1 MFDSVAS
8 RIVLP
13 ADCVCGNFQHQNKGD
28 ICGFMS
34 NILHAQL
41 FSGTCLSPN
50 IAFVPGRFS
59 DSIACPALS
68 RKWRHMSRLTTRKG
82 YIINPALSL
91 YSLKSLCSQPRLFEK
106 LPQARRREW
115 KAQPLYV
122 RFTVHTLRH
131 KTFSIADGGQNV
143 KAFGE
148 NFMRSQSCDRTSYIS
163 SGQMFGH
170 KASAP
175 ETLVAST
182 VGTRSSSFATIN
194 FSCLKK

>member
-1 MFDSVAS
+1 MLDSIAS

-28 ICGFMS
+28 ICGFIS

-41 FSGTCLSPN
+41 FSGICLSPN

-59 DSIACPALS
+59 DPMACPALS
-68 RKWRHMSRLTTRKG
+68 RKWRHMGRLATRKG

-91 YSLKSLCSQPRLFEK
+91 YSLKILCSQPRLLEK

-122 RFTVHTLRH
+122 HFTVHTLRH
-131 KTFSIADGGQNV
+131 KTFSIADCGQNV
-143 KAFGE
+143 KAFGW
-148 NFMRSQSCDRTSYIS
+148 NFYEVAVMRPHLLYIIRSNVWTQSKRSRDARGVNSR
-163 SGQMFGH
+163 H
-170 KASAP
+170 
-175 ETLVAST
+175 TLKFL
-182 VGTRSSSFATIN
+182 RN
-194 FSCLKK
+194 NKL